1 MAKAARK
8 RRKEAA
14 KRREALFAM
23 IAESKAKRE
32 LRKAGG
38 IVPARRTRLSWSG
51 VTPALSLAHGGVR

>member
-32 LRKAGG
+32 
-38 IVPARRTRLSWSG
+38 
-51 VTPALSLAHGGVR
+51 